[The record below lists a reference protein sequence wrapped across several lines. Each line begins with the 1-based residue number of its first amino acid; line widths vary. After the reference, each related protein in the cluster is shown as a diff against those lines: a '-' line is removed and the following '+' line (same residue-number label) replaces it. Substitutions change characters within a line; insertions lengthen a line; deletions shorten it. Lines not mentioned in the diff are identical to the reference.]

1 VRLGLIKPK
10 EELSEL
16 GERGKTQ
23 DKDKVTEEVSQMKR
37 VHCLSDE
44 ETQALKQLYRSTK
57 ASDVRSRCEMIL
69 LSNEGLSPPKSG
81 ERVRFSGR
89 TVRRY
94 LDRYETDGMAGLCN
108 KARPGRPPRVT
119 LAYVKQLGELVEQFP
134 RDLGNPFSNW
144 TTENLAVYLAEQTGI
159 VIGARQVENYLKAN
173 EWRLRRPVRTVK
185 HKQDKQQVEE
195 KKTTAGVATTGAR

>member
-1 VRLGLIKPK
+1 
-10 EELSEL
+10 
-16 GERGKTQ
+16 
-23 DKDKVTEEVSQMKR
+23 MKR
-37 VHCLSDE
+37 VHRLSAG

-69 LSNEGLSPPKSG
+69 LSNEGLSPPKIG

-94 LDRYETDGMAGLCN
+94 IDRYETDGIAGLSS

-119 LAYVKQLGELVEQFP
+119 PAYVKQLGELVEQFP
-134 RDLGNPFSNW
+134 RDLGISFSNW
-144 TTENLAVYLAEQTGI
+144 TTENLALYLAGQTGI

-173 EWRLRRPVRTVK
+173 QWRLRRPVRTVK
-185 HKQDKQQVEE
+185 HKQDQQQVEE
-195 KKTTAGVATTGAR
+195 KKTTAGAALFGKLHGRDGGPHLG

>member
-1 VRLGLIKPK
+1 M
-10 EELSEL
+10 
-16 GERGKTQ
+16 
-23 DKDKVTEEVSQMKR
+23 TEEVGQMKR
-37 VHCLSDE
+37 VHRLSDE
-44 ETQALKQLYRSTK
+44 EIQALKQRHRSTK

-69 LSNEGLSPPKSG
+69 LSNAGLSPPKIG

-89 TVRRY
+89 MVRRY
-94 LDRYETDGMAGLCN
+94 LDRYETDGMAGLVS

-119 LAYVKQLGELVEQFP
+119 PAYVKQLGELVEQFP
-134 RDLGNPFSNW
+134 RDLSMPFSNW
-144 TTENLAVYLAEQTGI
+144 TTDKLAVYLAEQTGI

-195 KKTTAGVATTGAR
+195 KKTTARVAATGTKRPQSVHAVR